1 MKGDT
6 SKNFNIICLN
16 PGVVD
21 SNRLA
26 MTANSRASQ
35 EGDVF
40 SEFLNFNSD
49 RFLTEICIFFIE
61 ISLNLTFF

>member
-1 MKGDT
+1 MKGDS

-26 MTANSRASQ
+26 MTVNSRASQ
-35 EGDVF
+35 EGGVF
-40 SEFLNFNSD
+40 SEFPNFNSD